1 MEIYSRLE
9 DKHSGETHYGA
20 ITHTQRD
27 TRPKIDPSFCVRL
40 SILIKRAV
48 SLLLPAARHTLS
60 LLYLFSSTI
69 YCQSGGTIQEK
80 FPMSRAGGRACG
92 LWMQKASS
100 TCRPGIYWKD
110 TNILMGEGE
119 SAYVQIFTRVRDVP
133 RLPRRNE
140 PCVAH
145 QFRSAL
151 GNHGRTAHCQ
161 HNQVHTMR
169 LENLFTR
176 YILNRSDGF

>member
-27 TRPKIDPSFCVRL
+27 TRPKIDTSFCVRL

-80 FPMSRAGGRACG
+80 FPMSRACGRALNAKG
-92 LWMQKASS
+92 
-100 TCRPGIYWKD
+100 
-110 TNILMGEGE
+110 
-119 SAYVQIFTRVRDVP
+119 VVDVP
-133 RLPRRNE
+133 PGDILERHKHTDGRGRKCVRSNIHKSPRR
-140 PCVAH
+140 PTTPSTQRALCRTPISKRVGKSWPDS
-145 QFRSAL
+145 SA
-151 GNHGRTAHCQ
+151 
-161 HNQVHTMR
+161 
-169 LENLFTR
+169 
-176 YILNRSDGF
+176 